1 MPRGITVLPVDKPP
15 FIPYNKERFG
25 AGLPIKRYREKYRS
39 GHNGLDSKSSKPL
52 TGPVGSNPTF
62 SATSPQATYRLRR
75 LFHKSHRRAHSAAS
89 PFPKKVTLR
98 LCCSLVNALA
108 TLRLATNLF
117 RGYEGSNLSTKNVK
131 TSFSSSFHN
140 VERSRLLYSDRLLS
154 CFVVTRTS
162 CYLTMM

>member
-62 SATSPQATYRLRR
+62 SATSPQATKRLRR
-75 LFHKSHRRAHSAAS
+75 FFYKSHRRAHSAAS

-98 LCCSLVNALA
+98 LCCTLAPSQRSGLLPTFFGDARVRIHSPKTQNIFFVALTQCLKKSIA
-108 TLRLATNLF
+108 LQR
-117 RGYEGSNLSTKNVK
+117 S
-131 TSFSSSFHN
+131 TSFVF
-140 VERSRLLYSDRLLS
+140 
-154 CFVVTRTS
+154 CGK
-162 CYLTMM
+162 M